1 MESEKSPKK
10 EIIPTISI
18 IILVT
23 GILWLINEL
32 EILTIDIPWFP
43 VVLIIIGIAGIVE
56 FYRRK

>member
-1 MESEKSPKK
+1 MENEKSPKK
-10 EIIPTISI
+10 EIFPTISI

-32 EILTIDIPWFP
+32 EILKIDIPWFP
-43 VVLIIIGIAGIVE
+43 VVLIIIGIAGIIE

>member
-10 EIIPTISI
+10 EIFPTISI

-32 EILTIDIPWFP
+32 EILRIDIPWFP
-43 VVLIIIGIAGIVE
+43 VVLIIIGIAGIIE

>member
-10 EIIPTISI
+10 EIFPTISI

>member
-1 MESEKSPKK
+1 MENEKTPKK
-10 EIIPTISI
+10 EIFPTISI

-43 VVLIIIGIAGIVE
+43 VVLIIIGIAGIIE

>member
-1 MESEKSPKK
+1 MESEKTPKK
-10 EIIPTISI
+10 EIFPTISI

-32 EILTIDIPWFP
+32 EILRIDIPWFP
-43 VVLIIIGIAGIVE
+43 VVLIIIGIAGIIE

>member
-10 EIIPTISI
+10 EIFPTISI

-32 EILTIDIPWFP
+32 EILKIDIPWFP
-43 VVLIIIGIAGIVE
+43 VVLIIIGIAGILE

>member
-10 EIIPTISI
+10 ETFPTIPV

-32 EILTIDIPWFP
+32 KILTINIPWFP
-43 VVLIIIGIAGIVE
+43 VVLIIVGVAGLIE
-56 FYRRK
+56 FYKRK

>member
-43 VVLIIIGIAGIVE
+43 VVLIIIGIAGILE

>member
-1 MESEKSPKK
+1 MENEKTPKK
-10 EIIPTISI
+10 EIFPTISI

-32 EILTIDIPWFP
+32 EILRIDIPWFP
-43 VVLIIIGIAGIVE
+43 VVLIIIGIAGIIE

>member
-1 MESEKSPKK
+1 MENEKTPKK
-10 EIIPTISI
+10 EIFPTISI

-32 EILTIDIPWFP
+32 EILRIDIPWFP
-43 VVLIIIGIAGIVE
+43 VVLIIIGIVGIIE

>member
-1 MESEKSPKK
+1 MENEKSPKR
-10 EIIPTISI
+10 EIFPTISI

-32 EILTIDIPWFP
+32 EILKIDIPWFP
-43 VVLIIIGIAGIVE
+43 VVLIIIGIAGIIE

>member
-10 EIIPTISI
+10 ETFPTIPI

-32 EILTIDIPWFP
+32 DILTIDIPWFP
-43 VVLIIIGIAGIVE
+43 VVLIILGIAWIIE
-56 FYRRK
+56 FYKRK

>member
-1 MESEKSPKK
+1 MENEKSQKK
-10 EIIPTISI
+10 EIFPTISI

>member
-10 EIIPTISI
+10 EIFPTIPL

-32 EILTIDIPWFP
+32 KILTINIPWFP
-43 VVLIIIGIAGIVE
+43 VVLIIVGVAGLIE
-56 FYRRK
+56 FYKRK

>member
-1 MESEKSPKK
+1 MENEKSPKK
-10 EIIPTISI
+10 EIFPTISI

-32 EILTIDIPWFP
+32 EILKIDIPWFP
-43 VVLIIIGIAGIVE
+43 VVLIIIGVAGIIE

>member
-10 EIIPTISI
+10 EIFPTISI

-32 EILTIDIPWFP
+32 EILRINIPWFP
-43 VVLIIIGIAGIVE
+43 VVLIIIGIAGIIE

>member
-1 MESEKSPKK
+1 MENEKSPKK
-10 EIIPTISI
+10 EIFPTISI

-32 EILTIDIPWFP
+32 EILKIDIPWFP
-43 VVLIIIGIAGIVE
+43 VVLIIIGIAGILE

>member
-10 EIIPTISI
+10 EIFPTISI

-43 VVLIIIGIAGIVE
+43 VVLIIIGIAGIIE

>member
-1 MESEKSPKK
+1 MENEKSPKK
-10 EIIPTISI
+10 EIFPTISI

-32 EILTIDIPWFP
+32 EILRIDIPWFP
-43 VVLIIIGIAGIVE
+43 VVLIIIGIAGIIE

>member
-10 EIIPTISI
+10 ETFPTIPI

-32 EILTIDIPWFP
+32 DILTIDIPWFP
-43 VVLIIIGIAGIVE
+43 IVLIILGIAGVME
-56 FYRRK
+56 FYKRK

>member
-1 MESEKSPKK
+1 MENEKSPKR
-10 EIIPTISI
+10 EIFPTISI

-43 VVLIIIGIAGIVE
+43 VVLIIIGIAGIIE

>member
-10 EIIPTISI
+10 ETFPTIPI

-32 EILTIDIPWFP
+32 DILTIDIPWFP
-43 VVLIIIGIAGIVE
+43 VVLIILGIAGVME
-56 FYRRK
+56 FYKRK

>member
-10 EIIPTISI
+10 ETFPTIPV

-32 EILTIDIPWFP
+32 NILTINIPWFP
-43 VVLIIIGIAGIVE
+43 VVLIIVGVAGLIE
-56 FYRRK
+56 FYKRK